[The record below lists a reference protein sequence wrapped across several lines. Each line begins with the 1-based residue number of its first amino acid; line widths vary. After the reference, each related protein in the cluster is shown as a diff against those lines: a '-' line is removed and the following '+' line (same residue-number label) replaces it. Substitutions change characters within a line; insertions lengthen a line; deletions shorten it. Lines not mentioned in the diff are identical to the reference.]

1 MPPCS
6 ANPPRPILTRFPP
19 ERLQFE
25 ITEGYLLANP
35 ERVVRAVETFKERGM
50 SIALDDFGTGFTS
63 IHYLRSYGFSHIKID
78 KSLLDGLAPGSKGAM
93 LVTGAIM
100 LACGLDMRVI
110 AEGVETEEQAQLLRQ
125 AGCHKLQGYL
135 FGKPMPLADFVAAW
149 ERSERTVLQASARF
163 AG

>member
-1 MPPCS
+1 
-6 ANPPRPILTRFPP
+6 
-19 ERLQFE
+19 
-25 ITEGYLLANP
+25 
-35 ERVVRAVETFKERGM
+35 
-50 SIALDDFGTGFTS
+50 
-63 IHYLRSYGFSHIKID
+63 
-78 KSLLDGLAPGSKGAM
+78 M

-135 FGKPMPLADFVAAW
+135 FGKPMPLPDFIAAW
-149 ERSERTVLQASARF
+149 ERSERTVLKASARF